1 MFLDVE
7 PGSIG
12 RIGGG
17 KRHVTGLVDVAMIQS
32 VVNKGEVADL
42 VADYGHVMVDE
53 CHHVPAVSFERV
65 LAEVQARYVTGL
77 TATPRRRDGL
87 HPIIEMQIG
96 PARHVVNPKSTNHPL
111 VRRLI
116 VRETAFELDAGPAP
130 PIQRLYRSLAHD
142 TRRNALILDDV
153 IGSVEAGRSPIVLT
167 ERKDHLDLLAQ
178 QLRGFVKHLIVPR
191 VG

>member
-1 MFLDVE
+1 
-7 PGSIG
+7 
-12 RIGGG
+12 
-17 KRHVTGLVDVAMIQS
+17 MIQS
-32 VVNKGEVADL
+32 VVNKGENKGEVADL

-116 VRETAFELDAGPAP
+116 VRETAFELDGRPGPADP
-130 PIQRLYRSLAHD
+130 ATVPVSRSRHAEKRAH
-142 TRRNALILDDV
+142 
-153 IGSVEAGRSPIVLT
+153 S
-167 ERKDHLDLLAQ
+167 
-178 QLRGFVKHLIVPR
+178 
-191 VG
+191 